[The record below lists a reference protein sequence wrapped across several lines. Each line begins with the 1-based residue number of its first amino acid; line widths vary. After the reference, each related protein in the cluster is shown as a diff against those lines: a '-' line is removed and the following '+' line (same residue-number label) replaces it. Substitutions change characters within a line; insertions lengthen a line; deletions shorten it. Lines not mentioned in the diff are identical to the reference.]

1 MASLDLQNNKQVPS
15 AVTDSPLRILVIG
28 AHPDDAELHVGG
40 IMALYRRLGH
50 AVKIISVTDGAA
62 GHHALLPDE
71 LRKVRAGE
79 LAGSAAV
86 IGAAHECL
94 GFPDG
99 ALTTSIEARL
109 AIIRAIRKFTPDLLI
124 THRTND
130 YHPDHRTVAQL
141 IQDASYMV
149 KVPLVAPDVPALRK
163 DPVVMFMADFFTRP
177 NPFRADVVVDVSNA
191 LDDVVRMVDNHVS
204 QVYEW
209 IPYVEGYAAEVP
221 PADDAEARR
230 AWLRGWLSRRP
241 RALAKRHRD
250 ELIARYGQRGSN
262 VEYAEALEESEY
274 ATRLTSD
281 LRSRLF
287 AGM

>member
-1 MASLDLQNNKQVPS
+1 
-15 AVTDSPLRILVIG
+15 
-28 AHPDDAELHVGG
+28 
-40 IMALYRRLGH
+40 
-50 AVKIISVTDGAA
+50 
-62 GHHALLPDE
+62 
-71 LRKVRAGE
+71 
-79 LAGSAAV
+79 
-86 IGAAHECL
+86 
-94 GFPDG
+94 
-99 ALTTSIEARL
+99 
-109 AIIRAIRKFTPDLLI
+109 
-124 THRTND
+124 
-130 YHPDHRTVAQL
+130 
-141 IQDASYMV
+141 MV